1 MRGIHR
7 RCAPYRFVPRRPHGI
22 RPVLKLKFPNRSI
35 QGSLLSK
42 LKLLNGFIVKGLFK
56 KKHRFFK
63 RRRFKKRPAARYYK
77 AALKKNAALEALE
90 KSAF

>member
-1 MRGIHR
+1 MRGIRR

-56 KKHRFFK
+56 KNIDFLNAGGLKNGRRHGTTK
-63 RRRFKKRPAARYYK
+63 R
-77 AALKKNAALEALE
+77 L
-90 KSAF
+90 